1 MLFAIILVRFSCERE
16 LGDVNLENANINHYQ
31 TIQIHVGIQS
41 KVVSIH
47 AASEKN
53 ITFII
58 SVLVDFQNIH
68 YNFITTVLSS
78 TLNIRLAM
86 TEVKDQLRSAS
97 KQFEYFKVLLF
108 FPRE

>member
-86 TEVKDQLRSAS
+86 TEVKELRSAS